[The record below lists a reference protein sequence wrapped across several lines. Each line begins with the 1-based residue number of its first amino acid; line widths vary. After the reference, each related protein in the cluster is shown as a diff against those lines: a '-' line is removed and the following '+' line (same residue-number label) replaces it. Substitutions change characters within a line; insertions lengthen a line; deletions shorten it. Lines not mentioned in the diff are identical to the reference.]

1 MDDRGS
7 NGWGDSTSFRPNGGD
22 RRTRFVRVHPH
33 KDPSTDGGPA
43 SEPGIFLRSASSRV
57 QNRTRPVRGVN
68 RGAGIAFRGSRR
80 RICGGGGT
88 GNLLV
93 MQICRIVARP
103 LGPVAGPVG
112 YTSAPFGSEAPRL
125 KLHFMYFPQAGR
137 VPSEAPGGNGSPKS
151 GFVLAF
157 CHNRNGRRY
166 RAVALPQTGCIAL
179 IPNPDVEFG
188 VGWEGWR
195 DGGMEGWR
203 DGGNNRPSILPT
215 STPERSMRS
224 SYQSRRRSTV
234 HSPRSRTW
242 GSTRSC
248 AGGVGHGSSLV
259 DRRPCRSTVRL
270 SASAPPT

>member
-7 NGWGDSTSFRPNGGD
+7 NGWGDSTSFRPNGGE

-33 KDPSTDGGPA
+33 KDPSTYGGPA
-43 SEPGIFLRSASSRV
+43 SEPRIFLRSASSGV
-57 QNRTRPVRGVN
+57 QNRSRPVWGVN
-68 RGAGIAFRGSRR
+68 RGTGIASRGSRR
-80 RICGGGGT
+80 RICGGGET

-93 MQICRIVARP
+93 TQTCRIVARP
-103 LGPVAGPVG
+103 LDPVAKPVG
-112 YTSAPFGSEAPRL
+112 HTSAPFGSEGPRL
-125 KLHFMYFPQAGR
+125 KLHFMYFPQVEC

-157 CHNRNGRRY
+157 CHNRNGRRS
-166 RAVALPQTGCIAL
+166 RAVALPKTGCIPL

-188 VGWEGWR
+188 VGWE
-195 DGGMEGWR
+195 DVWR
-203 DGGNNRPSILPT
+203 DGGNNRPSIHPT

-224 SYQSRRRSTV
+224 LYQSRRRSTV

-259 DRRPCRSTVRL
+259 D
-270 SASAPPT
+270 